1 MNIWL
6 HNYLRSQNKQYYEQ
20 KDYENLNYVP
30 HALSPEDK
38 IESRDFLK
46 IGTAYHSVM
55 QNLNF
60 DENKA
65 QISDLIDRLVREN
78 VIDQVSATQ
87 IDIDSICKAI
97 EVLSPIVLN
106 ADKKYTEKQFIMQEN
121 YNKIVKNSDNNTK
134 VIVQGV
140 IDLVVVK
147 DGKVCLIDYKTN
159 RTKDEMYLKKTY
171 ALQLEIYKQ
180 AFEKATNTQ
189 VDKKYLYSFY
199 LGKLIEID

>member
-1 MNIWL
+1 
-6 HNYLRSQNKQYYEQ
+6 
-20 KDYENLNYVP
+20 
-30 HALSPEDK
+30 
-38 IESRDFLK
+38 
-46 IGTAYHSVM
+46 
-55 QNLNF
+55 
-60 DENKA
+60 
-65 QISDLIDRLVREN
+65 
-78 VIDQVSATQ
+78 
-87 IDIDSICKAI
+87 
-97 EVLSPIVLN
+97 
-106 ADKKYTEKQFIMQEN
+106 FIMQEN

-134 VIVQGV
+134 VIVQGI

>member
-1 MNIWL
+1 MCFTV
-6 HNYLRSQNKQYYEQ
+6 Q
-20 KDYENLNYVP
+20 
-30 HALSPEDK
+30 LSM
-38 IESRDFLK
+38 FV
-46 IGTAYHSVM
+46 Y
-55 QNLNF
+55 
-60 DENKA
+60 
-65 QISDLIDRLVREN
+65 
-78 VIDQVSATQ
+78 QVSATQ

-134 VIVQGV
+134 VIVQGI

-147 DGKVCLIDYKTN
+147 DGNVCLIDYKTN